1 MLHRTAPKGIHPSPR
16 PPIDF
21 SEGGPGERGDEWE
34 SPPVFRELATRAP
47 SGNLDRPRRRRLRG
61 VVAGYAEMGLQ
72 SLREKLLQ
80 AGLIDEEQ
88 AKRAEAEAAAERRRA
103 AQKRR
108 ESSPRSGR
116 PKEEARKAQPLTEE
130 ERRAREEELA
140 FRQRQRELERER
152 EENRR
157 RAQEDRK
164 RMEALR
170 AIAEKH
176 EITERGD
183 EPFFFVSR
191 KKKLLRMYL
200 TRAQIEALE
209 RGELAIIDKPTPA
222 ELVQALVPRAAAE
235 EALTVDP
242 RAIRFYNR
250 GNGETYGFVSE
261 SNSGA

>member
-1 MLHRTAPKGIHPSPR
+1 
-16 PPIDF
+16 
-21 SEGGPGERGDEWE
+21 
-34 SPPVFRELATRAP
+34 
-47 SGNLDRPRRRRLRG
+47 
-61 VVAGYAEMGLQ
+61 MGLQ

-140 FRQRQRELERER
+140 FRQRQRELKRER

-235 EALTVDP
+235 EALAVDP